1 MLAEVIAMILEML
14 ADLLPQQA
22 VDALMAL
29 LG

>member
-1 MLAEVIAMILEML
+1 MLAEVISRILEQL

-22 VDALMAL
+22 IDALMAL